1 MNLLRFS
8 PAMEMSLNAISVN
21 YRNVVVRGGGGE
33 SNKKKCNSY
42 SYTYVQLDIVRAVI
56 DQMKVSNRSLIKNL
70 IKISPPPFR

>member
-21 YRNVVVRGGGGE
+21 YRNVVVQGVGG
-33 SNKKKCNSY
+33 SNKKSVIHIH
-42 SYTYVQLDIVRAVI
+42 TYVQLDIVRAVI